1 MKNAFIV
8 TSCIKPLSSSISY
21 EDRYKQTIE
30 TFLSVKNKDPDS
42 VLIFADASYVDVFID
57 YSQDENMKRFNQS
70 LLKSHG
76 ECYMLLKTIS
86 WLKDTGIELDR
97 IFKLGGRCKLTD
109 SFNISDYENTKGKY
123 VFKKKINSWMEKTIQ
138 DSYGSPFILE
148 TRLYSFC
155 YSLIDDYIQVLIE
168 NFELFNKGLDTEH
181 SHFINIKK
189 DKLIEFDYV
198 NCECVVAGIQN
209 SIMVD

>member
-42 VLIFADASYVDVFID
+42 VLIFADASYVELTEEEKIELRSYVDVFID

-76 ECYMLLKTIS
+76 RSEEHTS
-86 WLKDTGIELDR
+86 EL
-97 IFKLGGRCKLTD
+97 
-109 SFNISDYENTKGKY
+109 
-123 VFKKKINSWMEKTIQ
+123 Q
-138 DSYGSPFILE
+138 
-148 TRLYSFC
+148 
-155 YSLIDDYIQVLIE
+155 
-168 NFELFNKGLDTEH
+168 
-181 SHFINIKK
+181 SH
-189 DKLIEFDYV
+189 
-198 NCECVVAGIQN
+198 
-209 SIMVD
+209 